1 MAAQPRETPSHDES
15 QGLRERYLSQLLA
28 HIERHKFYPQAARSR
43 GMEETVKVSFVLL
56 EKGGVDDLKVEGK
69 HKLLRNAAREAME
82 KARPLPPPP
91 PDVTCP
97 LRVSFRMRF
106 ALR

>member
-1 MAAQPRETPSHDES
+1 
-15 QGLRERYLSQLLA
+15 
-28 HIERHKFYPQAARSR
+28 
-43 GMEETVKVSFVLL
+43 MEETVDVSFVLL
-56 EKGGVDDLKVEGK
+56 DKGGIDDLRVEGQ

-82 KARPLPPPP
+82 KARPLPAPP
-91 PDVTCP
+91 PDISCP